1 MVYLATGVIL
11 LAYLVLVW
19 FLGGWL
25 HLHGSDI
32 WILRGG
38 LAFVGLIA
46 AGSFLWFYR
55 KNKAEEAG
63 TETESGQTAAADDL
77 DLVVREAIRRLRSST
92 LARGANL
99 GNLPLVFVL
108 GDTGATKTTTVIHS
122 ALDPELLAGHVYQDT
137 TVLPTRLLN
146 IWYTRQAIFVD
157 PAGDLLTQ
165 PPRWKRLVKLVQPGR
180 VSTAMGKGLQ
190 APRAAIVCYD
200 TESFLKPGAS
210 ETTLSAARK
219 LAVRLQEISQL
230 LGISFPV
237 YVLFTKLD
245 RVSFFPEFVRGLNK
259 EEASEVLGTTL
270 PVRSLATGVY
280 AEEETRRLGK
290 AFDELFYSLAERRL
304 DLLGRENDGSQLP
317 AIYEFPRELRKLR
330 TLLVQFLVDL
340 ARPSQL
346 SVNPFL
352 RGFYLS
358 GVRPVM
364 VDDVAVAAPQV
375 QSADMSSSAGAG
387 ATRIFSSTAFS
398 ASGTGFGATP
408 SPPSSRGVS
417 SRKVPQWVFLSQL
430 FNDIIVKDRVA
441 LAASGFSSR
450 VSLFRRLVLTAV
462 SLIAIVCG
470 IGFLVSFVGN
480 HQLENDVRSA
490 INDLPAT
497 QGGVNDIPS
506 LTSLQKLDRLRQ
518 QVATLAAYETDGV
531 PLHLRWGLYIGD
543 RLYADA
549 RTAYFQRFRQIL
561 FAYTQGKLLEG
572 LRAVPDTPGANDSYE
587 KTYDELKAYLIT
599 TSNNDKSTKEFLTPV
614 LMSHWTAGR
623 DIDADRAALAK
634 TQFDFY
640 SMELAAANPFPSD
653 NDPKSIGR
661 ARFYLSQFAGI
672 DRFYLPLIAKAKIPD
687 VSFNEQF
694 RDSLGVI
701 VSNHK
706 VRGAFTRD
714 GFTFVQDALRNPS
727 FMSVEEWVLGKAT
740 ASELDPATLQQKLT
754 ERYYDDF
761 TKEWRTVL
769 QTSSVVGYG
778 DFADAGRKLEKL
790 TGPTSPLL
798 ELFWFISNNTAVSIP
813 DVAAPF
819 LPVQALEPPGAPDKL
834 PDQYI
839 LPSNKDY
846 IVALTKLQSDI
857 APLAGNPSDPTLLSQ
872 VANSEGSAKVTV
884 TQVMGT
890 RVDQKFHNENL
901 VRALLEQPIT
911 NVDAPL
917 KLGPAAAVNA
927 AGKSFCSRFAQ
938 LTTKYP
944 FNPGSDQDL
953 PIDQLNEIL
962 APKTGALWAFYDD
975 KLKQILVR
983 QGSHYEVAPGSAI
996 KPSPIFVAFFNRA
1009 AALSDALYSGGSST
1023 PKFVYILKTLSSN
1036 VEVVLKIGN
1045 QTMLGTGSQQQFTW
1059 TGASEDV
1066 QATTPGGDTL
1076 GSFKGPWS
1084 VFRFVA
1090 DAHAQSSGH
1099 VTNLE
1104 WIMQSN
1110 GRTIMLPNGKPKSYD
1125 YQLNVA
1131 GVNPFQSSE
1140 LAGLRCVSQVAH

>member
-1 MVYLATGVIL
+1 MVYLATGAIL

-55 KNKAEEAG
+55 KSKADEAG
-63 TETESGQTAAADDL
+63 PESESGLVAGTDDI
-77 DLVVREAIRRLRSST
+77 DLVVREAVRRLKRST
-92 LARGANL
+92 LGRGASL

-108 GDTGATKTTTVIHS
+108 GESGATKTTTVIHS

-200 TESFLKPGAS
+200 SESFLKPGAS

-259 EEASEVLGTTL
+259 EEASEVLGATL

-304 DLLGRENDGSQLP
+304 DLLVRENDGSQLP

-340 ARPSQL
+340 TRPSQL

-352 RGFYLS
+352 RGFYFS
-358 GVRPVM
+358 GVRPVF
-364 VDDVAVAAPQV
+364 VEDVAVAAPQV
-375 QSADMSSSAGAG
+375 QAADLSSSAD
-387 ATRIFSSTAFS
+387 ATRIFSSTGFS
-398 ASGTGFGATP
+398 AAP
-408 SPPSSRGVS
+408 SAPSSRASG
-417 SRKVPQWVFLSQL
+417 SRKVPQWVFLSQF

-450 VSLFRRLVLTAV
+450 VSLLRRVALIAV
-462 SLIAIVCG
+462 SLVALVCAV
-470 IGFLVSFVGN
+470 GFLVSFVGN
-480 HQLENDVRSA
+480 HQLESDVRAA
-490 INDLPAT
+490 INELRT
-497 QGGVNDIPS
+497 MQGGVNDVPN
-506 LTSLQKLDRLRQ
+506 LASLQKLDRLRQ
-518 QVATLAAYETDGV
+518 QVATLAEYETDGV
-531 PLHLRWGLYIGD
+531 PLRLRWGLYVGD
-543 RLYADA
+543 RLYPDA
-549 RTAYFQRFRQIL
+549 RSAYFERFRQLL
-561 FAYTQGKLLEG
+561 FAYTQGKLLDG
-572 LRAVPDTPGANDSYE
+572 LHAVPDTPGPNDSYE
-587 KTYDELKAYLIT
+587 KTYNELKAYLIT
-599 TSNNDKSTKEFLTPV
+599 TSNNDKSTKEFLLPV
-614 LMSHWTAGR
+614 LTSHWTAGR
-623 DIDADRAALAK
+623 HIDADRVALAK

-640 SMELAAANPFPSD
+640 STGLAAANPFSST
-653 NDPKSIGR
+653 NDGR
-661 ARFYLSQFAGI
+661 AIARSRIYLSQFAGI
-672 DRFYLPLIAKAKIPD
+672 DRFYLPLLAKASPKNPD
-687 VSFNEQF
+687 ISFNERF

-706 VRGAFTRD
+706 VRGAFTRN
-714 GFTFVQDALRNPS
+714 GFTFMQDAIRNPS
-727 FMSVEEWVLGKAT
+727 FMSVEEWVLGKTT

-769 QTSSVVGYG
+769 QTSSVVGYQ
-778 DFADAGRKLEKL
+778 DFSDAGKKLEKL
-790 TGPTSPLL
+790 TGATSPLL
-798 ELFWFISNNTAVSIP
+798 ELFWFISNNTAVSDP

-846 IVALTKLQSDI
+846 ILALSKLQADI
-857 APLAGNPSDPTLLSQ
+857 APLAGNPTDPALSSQ
-872 VANSEGSAKVTV
+872 VSTSEGAAKVTV

-911 NVDAPL
+911 NVEAPL
-917 KLGPAAAVNA
+917 KLGPAAAVNG
-927 AGKSFCSRFAQ
+927 AGKSFCGRFAQ
-938 LTTKYP
+938 ITTKYP
-944 FNPGSDQDL
+944 FNPKSDQDL
-953 PIDQLNEIL
+953 PIDQLNDIL
-962 APKTGALWAFYDD
+962 APKTGALWTFYDD
-975 KLKQILVR
+975 KLKPILVK
-983 QGSHYEVAPGSAI
+983 QGTRYVVAPTSAV
-996 KPSPIFVAFFNRA
+996 KPSAVFIDFFNRA
-1009 AALSDALYSGGSST
+1009 AALSDALYSGASST
-1023 PKFVYILKTLSSN
+1023 PKFSYTLKTMPSN

-1045 QTMLGTGSQQQFTW
+1045 ETMLGTGSQRQFTW
-1059 TGASEDV
+1059 TGTPEDV
-1066 QATTPGGDTL
+1066 LVTTPGGDTM

-1090 DAHAQSSGH
+1090 DAHSQGSGH

-1110 GRTIMLPNGKPKSYD
+1110 ERTIMLPNGKPKSYS
-1125 YQLNVA
+1125 YQLEVN
-1131 GVNPFQSSE
+1131 GVNPFQSPE
-1140 LAGLRCVSQVAH
+1140 LTGLRCISQVAH

>member
-25 HLHGSDI
+25 RLHGSDI

-46 AGSFLWFYR
+46 AASFLWFYR
-55 KNKAEEAG
+55 KSKAEEAG
-63 TETESGQTAAADDL
+63 TETESGQAAATDDL

-92 LARGANL
+92 LGRGANL

-108 GDTGATKTTTVIHS
+108 GETGATKTTTVIHS

-157 PAGDLLTQ
+157 PAGELLTQ

-200 TESFLKPGAS
+200 TESFLKAGAS

-259 EEASEVLGTTL
+259 GEASEVLGTTL

-304 DLLGRENDGSQLP
+304 DLLARENDGTQLP

-340 ARPSQL
+340 TRPSQL

-352 RGFYLS
+352 RGFYFS

-375 QSADMSSSAGAG
+375 QSADLSSSAD
-387 ATRIFSSTAFS
+387 ATRIFSST
-398 ASGTGFGATP
+398 GFNSTP
-408 SPPSSRGVS
+408 SAPPSRTSG
-417 SRKVPQWVFLSQL
+417 SRKVPQWVFLSQF
-430 FNDIIVKDRVA
+430 FNDIIVKDQVA

-450 VSLFRRLVLTAV
+450 VSLLRRVALTAV
-462 SLIAIVCG
+462 SLIAMVCA

-480 HQLENDVRSA
+480 HQLQSDVRGAINELRTTQGPVNDV
-490 INDLPAT
+490 
-497 QGGVNDIPS
+497 PS
-506 LTSLQKLDRLRQ
+506 LASLQKLERLRQ
-518 QVATLAAYETDGV
+518 QVFTLAQYETDGV
-531 PLHLRWGLYIGD
+531 PLRLRWGLYIGD
-543 RLYADA
+543 RLYPDA
-549 RTAYFQRFRQIL
+549 RSAYFERFRQLL

-572 LRAVPDTPGANDSYE
+572 LRAVPDTPGPNDSYE
-587 KTYDELKAYLIT
+587 KTYNELKAYLIT
-599 TSNNDKSTKEFLTPV
+599 TSNNDKSTREFLSPV
-614 LMSHWTAGR
+614 LTGHWTAGR
-623 DIDADRAALAK
+623 DIDADRLGLAK

-640 SMELAAANPFPSD
+640 STELAMANPFSPT
-653 NDPKSIGR
+653 NDGR
-661 ARFYLSQFAGI
+661 AIARSRIYLSQFAGI
-672 DRFYLPLIAKAKIPD
+672 DRFYLPLLAKATPKNPD

-706 VRGAFTRD
+706 VRGAFTRN
-714 GFTFVQDALRNPS
+714 GFVYVQDAIRNPS
-727 FMSVEEWVLGKAT
+727 FMSVEEWVLGKTT

-769 QTSSVVGYG
+769 QTSSVIRYQ
-778 DFADAGRKLEKL
+778 DSNDAEKKLEKL
-790 TGPTSPLL
+790 TGATSPLL
-798 ELFWFISNNTAVSIP
+798 ELFWFISNNTAISAP
-813 DVAAPF
+813 DLAAPF

-846 IVALTKLQSDI
+846 ILALSKLQADL
-857 APLAGNPSDPTLLSQ
+857 APLVNNPTDPALAAQ
-872 VANSEGSAKVTV
+872 VSTSEGAAKVSV

-911 NVDAPL
+911 NIDDIV
-917 KLGPAAAVNA
+917 KGIPAKGVNQ
-927 AGKSFCSRFAQ
+927 AGQKFCDHFSAIAS
-938 LTTKYP
+938 KYP
-944 FNPGSDQDL
+944 FNPKSDQDL
-953 PIDQLNEIL
+953 TVDQLNDVL
-962 APKTGALWAFYDD
+962 APKTGALWTFYDD
-975 KLKQILVR
+975 KLKQILLKH
-983 QGSHYEVAPGSAI
+983 GSHYEVASASTV
-996 KPSPIFVAFFNRA
+996 KPTPAFVAFFNRA
-1009 AALSDALYSGGSST
+1009 AALSDALYPGGSST
-1023 PKFVYILKTLSSN
+1023 PKFSYTLKTMPSN
-1036 VEVVLKIGN
+1036 LEGVELRIGN
-1045 QTMLGTGSQQQFTW
+1045 ETLTENGQQKTFTW
-1059 TGASEDV
+1059 TGTPEEV
-1066 QATTPGGDTL
+1066 QATAKGGLIL
-1076 GSFKGPWS
+1076 GNPYKGPWAI
-1084 VFRFVA
+1084 FRFVSE
-1090 DAHAQSSGH
+1090 AHSQGSGA

-1104 WIMQSN
+1104 WIIQSN
-1110 GRTIMLPNGKPKSYD
+1110 GKNITIPNGKPESYS
-1125 YQLNVA
+1125 YQLHVD
-1131 GVNPFQSSE
+1131 GINPFQAGE
-1140 LAGLRCVSQVAH
+1140 LSGLRCISTVAH

>member
-55 KNKAEEAG
+55 KNKADEAG
-63 TETESGQTAAADDL
+63 TETASGQTAGADDI
-77 DLVVREAIRRLRSST
+77 DLVVREAVRRLRSST
-92 LARGANL
+92 LGRGANL

-108 GDTGATKTTTVIHS
+108 GDSGATKTTTVIHS

-180 VSTAMGKGLQ
+180 VSTAMGKGVQ

-259 EEASEVLGTTL
+259 EEASEVLGATL

-340 ARPSQL
+340 TRPSQL

-352 RGFYLS
+352 RGFYFS
-358 GVRPVM
+358 GVRPVF
-364 VDDVAVAAPQV
+364 VEDVSVAAPQV
-375 QSADMSSSAGAG
+375 QAPDLASNAG
-387 ATRIFSSTAFS
+387 ATRIFSSTNFTAAPS
-398 ASGTGFGATP
+398 APSPQASG
-408 SPPSSRGVS
+408 

-441 LAASGFSSR
+441 LAASSFSSR
-450 VSLFRRLVLTAV
+450 VSLLRRIALTAI
-462 SLIAIVCG
+462 SLVALVCA

-480 HQLENDVRSA
+480 RQLESDVRAA
-490 INDLPAT
+490 INELRTT
-497 QGGVNDIPS
+497 QGGVNDVPT
-506 LTSLQKLDRLRQ
+506 LASLQKLDRLRQ
-518 QVATLAAYETDGV
+518 HVATLAEYETDGV
-531 PLHLRWGLYIGD
+531 PLRLRWGLYIGD
-543 RLYADA
+543 NLYPDA
-549 RTAYFQRFRQIL
+549 RRAYFERFRQLL
-561 FAYTQGKLLEG
+561 FAYTQGKLLDG
-572 LRAVPDTPGANDSYE
+572 LRTVPDSPGANDDGSYE
-587 KTYDELKAYLIT
+587 KTYNELKAYLIT
-599 TSNNDKSTKEFLTPV
+599 TSNNDKSTRDFLSPV
-614 LMSHWTAGR
+614 LTSHWTAGR
-623 DIDADRAALAK
+623 DIDADRTALAR

-640 SMELAAANPFPSD
+640 STELAAANPFPSN
-653 NDPKSIGR
+653 NDARSIAR
-661 ARFYLSQFAGI
+661 ARVYLFQFNGI
-672 DRFYLPLIAKAKIPD
+672 ARVYQTLLSKASLKNPD
-687 VSFNEQF
+687 VSFNEKF
-694 RDSLGVI
+694 RDSVGVI
-701 VSNHK
+701 VSGHK
-706 VRGAFTRD
+706 VKGAFTIG
-714 GFTFVQDALRNPS
+714 GFNSAQVALKNPS
-727 FMSVEEWVLGKAT
+727 SYLGGDDWVLGRPPT
-740 ASELDPATLQQKLT
+740 SELDPAALQQQLAQ
-754 ERYYDDF
+754 RYNDDF

-769 QTSSVVGYG
+769 ETSSVVGYQ
-778 DFADAGRKLEKL
+778 DFADAGKKLEKL

-798 ELFWFISNNTAVSIP
+798 ELFWFISNNTAVSNP

-819 LPVQALEPPGAPDKL
+819 LPLQAIEAPGAPDKL
-834 PDQYI
+834 PDQLITDANKPYI
-839 LPSNKDY
+839 TGLS
-846 IVALTKLQSDI
+846 KLQADL
-857 APLAGNPSDPTLLSQ
+857 APLVSNPSDPAAASQ
-872 VANSEGSAKVTV
+872 VSTSEGAAKVTV

-890 RVDQKFHNENL
+890 RIDQKFHNESL

-917 KLGPAAAVNA
+917 KLGPAAAANG
-927 AGKSFCSRFAQ
+927 AGKSFCGRFAQ
-938 LTTKYP
+938 ITGKYP
-944 FNPGSDQDL
+944 FDPKSDQDL
-953 PIDQLNEIL
+953 SVDQLNEIL
-962 APKTGALWAFYDD
+962 APKTGALWTFYDD
-975 KLKQILVR
+975 KLKQILVK
-983 QGSHYEVAPGSAI
+983 QGSRYDVAPASAV
-996 KPSPIFVAFFNRA
+996 KPSPAFLAFFNRA
-1009 AALSDALYSGGSST
+1009 AALSDSLYSSGSST
-1023 PKFVYILKTLSSN
+1023 PKFSYTLKTLPSN
-1036 VEVVLKIGN
+1036 MEGVELRIGN
-1045 QTMLGTGSQQQFTW
+1045 ETLTENGQQKTFIW
-1059 TGASEDV
+1059 TGAPEEV
-1066 QATTPGGDTL
+1066 QAIAKGGLIL
-1076 GSFKGPWS
+1076 GNSYKGPWA
-1084 VFRFVA
+1084 VFRFVS
-1090 DAHAQSSGH
+1090 DARAQGAGA

-1110 GRTIMLPNGKPKSYD
+1110 GKNITLPSGKPESYS
-1125 YQLNVA
+1125 YQLHVD
-1131 GVNPFQSSE
+1131 GLNPFQAGE
-1140 LAGLRCVSQVAH
+1140 LSGMRCVSQVAH

>member
-25 HLHGSDI
+25 RLHGSDI

-55 KNKAEEAG
+55 KSKADEAG
-63 TETESGQTAAADDL
+63 TDTESAQVPGTDDI
-77 DLVVREAIRRLRSST
+77 DLVVREAVRRLKSST
-92 LARGANL
+92 LGRGANL

-108 GDTGATKTTTVIHS
+108 GDSGATKTTTVIHS

-157 PAGDLLTQ
+157 PAGELLRQ

-200 TESFLKPGAS
+200 TESFLKSGAS

-259 EEASEVLGTTL
+259 GEASEVLGTTL

-304 DLLGRENDGSQLP
+304 DLLARENDGSQLP

-340 ARPSQL
+340 TRPSQL

-352 RGFYLS
+352 RGFYFS

-375 QSADMSSSAGAG
+375 QSADLSSSAD
-387 ATRIFSSTAFS
+387 ATRIFSSTGFS
-398 ASGTGFGATP
+398 STP
-408 SPPSSRGVS
+408 SAPPSRASS
-417 SRKVPQWVFLSQL
+417 SRKVPQWVFLSQF

-450 VSLFRRLVLTAV
+450 VSLLRRVALTAV
-462 SLIAIVCG
+462 SLIAMVCA

-480 HQLENDVRSA
+480 HQLQSDVRGA
-490 INDLPAT
+490 INELRTTP
-497 QGGVNDIPS
+497 GGVNDVPS
-506 LTSLQKLDRLRQ
+506 LASLQKLERLRQ
-518 QVATLAAYETDGV
+518 HVFTLAQYETDGV
-531 PLHLRWGLYIGD
+531 PLRLRWGLYIGD
-543 RLYADA
+543 LLYPDA
-549 RTAYFQRFRQIL
+549 RSAYFERFRQLL
-561 FAYTQGKLLEG
+561 FAYAQGKLLDG
-572 LRAVPDTPGANDSYE
+572 LRAVPDTPGPNDSYE
-587 KTYDELKAYLIT
+587 KTYNELKAYLIT
-599 TSNNDKSTKEFLTPV
+599 TSNNDKSTKEFLSPV
-614 LMSHWTAGR
+614 LTSHWTAGR
-623 DIDADRAALAK
+623 DIDADRVGLAK

-640 SMELAAANPFPSD
+640 STELATANPFSTT
-653 NDPKSIGR
+653 NDGR
-661 ARFYLSQFAGI
+661 AIARSRIYLSQFAGI
-672 DRFYLPLIAKAKIPD
+672 DRFYLPLLAKATPKNPD

-706 VRGAFTRD
+706 VRGAFTRN
-714 GFTFVQDALRNPS
+714 GFVYVQDAIRNPS
-727 FMSVEEWVLGKAT
+727 FMSVEEWVLGKTT

-769 QTSSVVGYG
+769 QTSSVIRYQ
-778 DFADAGRKLEKL
+778 DSNDAEKKLEKL
-790 TGPTSPLL
+790 TGATSPLL
-798 ELFWFISNNTAVSIP
+798 ELFWFISNNTAVSAP
-813 DVAAPF
+813 DLAAPF

-839 LPSNKDY
+839 LASNKDY
-846 IVALTKLQSDI
+846 ILALSKLQADI
-857 APLAGNPSDPTLLSQ
+857 APLVTNPTDPALASQ
-872 VANSEGSAKVTV
+872 VSTSEGAAKVSV

-911 NVDAPL
+911 NIDDIV
-917 KLGPAAAVNA
+917 KGIPAKGVNQ
-927 AGKSFCSRFAQ
+927 AGQKFCDHFSAIA
-938 LTTKYP
+938 TKYP
-944 FNPGSDQDL
+944 FNPKSDQDL
-953 PIDQLNEIL
+953 TVDQLNDVL
-962 APKTGALWAFYDD
+962 APKTGALWTFYDD
-975 KLKQILVR
+975 KLKQILLK
-983 QGSHYEVAPGSAI
+983 QGSRYEVASASTV
-996 KPSPIFVAFFNRA
+996 KPTPAFVAFFNRA
-1009 AALSDALYSGGSST
+1009 AALSDALYPGGSPA
-1023 PKFVYILKTLSSN
+1023 PKFSYTLKTMPSN
-1036 VEVVLKIGN
+1036 LEGVELRIGN
-1045 QTMLGTGSQQQFTW
+1045 ETLTENGQQKTFTW
-1059 TGASEDV
+1059 TGTPEEV
-1066 QATTPGGDTL
+1066 QATAKGGLIL
-1076 GSFKGPWS
+1076 GNPYKGPWAI
-1084 VFRFVA
+1084 FRFVSE
-1090 DAHAQSSGH
+1090 AHSQGSGT

-1104 WIMQSN
+1104 WIIQSN
-1110 GRTIMLPNGKPKSYD
+1110 GKNITLPSGKPESYS
-1125 YQLNVA
+1125 YQLHVD
-1131 GVNPFQSSE
+1131 GINPFQAGE
-1140 LAGLRCVSQVAH
+1140 LSGLRCISTVAH

>member
-25 HLHGSDI
+25 RLRGSDI
-32 WILRGG
+32 WVLRGG

-55 KNKAEEAG
+55 KSKADEAD
-63 TETESGQTAAADDL
+63 TETQSAQVPGTDDI
-77 DLVVREAIRRLRSST
+77 DLVVREAVRRLKSST
-92 LARGANL
+92 LGRGANL

-108 GDTGATKTTTVIHS
+108 GDSGATKTTTVIHS

-157 PAGDLLTQ
+157 PAGELLTQ
-165 PPRWKRLVKLVQPGR
+165 PSRWKRLVKLVQPGR

-210 ETTLSAARK
+210 ETTISAARK
-219 LAVRLQEISQL
+219 LAVRLHEISQL

-245 RVSFFPEFVRGLNK
+245 RLSFFPEFVRGLNK
-259 EEASEVLGTTL
+259 AEASEVLGTTL

-280 AEEETRRLGK
+280 EEEETRRLGK

-304 DLLGRENDGSQLP
+304 DLLARENDGSQLP

-340 ARPSQL
+340 TRPSQL

-352 RGFYLS
+352 RGFYFS

-364 VDDVAVAAPQV
+364 VDDVAVAGSQM
-375 QSADMSSSAGAG
+375 QSADLSSSAD
-387 ATRIFSSTAFS
+387 ATRIFSSTGFS
-398 ASGTGFGATP
+398 STP
-408 SPPSSRGVS
+408 SPLPSRASG
-417 SRKVPQWVFLSQL
+417 SRKVPQWVFLSQF

-450 VSLFRRLVLTAV
+450 VSLLRRVALTAV
-462 SLIAIVCG
+462 SLIAMVCA

-480 HQLENDVRSA
+480 HQLQSDVRGA
-490 INDLPAT
+490 VNELRTT
-497 QGGVNDIPS
+497 QGGVNDVPS
-506 LTSLQKLDRLRQ
+506 LASLQKLERLHQ
-518 QVATLAAYETDGV
+518 HVSTLAQYETDGV
-531 PLHLRWGLYIGD
+531 PLRLRWGLYIGD
-543 RLYADA
+543 RLYPDA
-549 RTAYFQRFRQIL
+549 RSAYFERFRQLL
-561 FAYTQGKLLEG
+561 FAYTQGKLLDG
-572 LRAVPDTPGANDSYE
+572 LRAVPDTPGPNDSYE
-587 KTYDELKAYLIT
+587 KTYNELKAYLIT
-599 TSNNDKSTKEFLTPV
+599 TGNNDRSTKEFLSPV
-614 LMSHWTAGR
+614 LTSHWTAGR
-623 DIDADRAALAK
+623 DIDADRLGLAK

-640 SMELAAANPFPSD
+640 STELAMANPFSAT
-653 NDPKSIGR
+653 NDGR
-661 ARFYLSQFAGI
+661 AIARSRIYLSQFAGI
-672 DRFYLPLIAKAKIPD
+672 DRFYLPLLAKATPKNPD

-706 VRGAFTRD
+706 VRGAFTRN
-714 GFTFVQDALRNPS
+714 GFIYVQDAIRNPS
-727 FMSVEEWVLGKAT
+727 FMSVEEWVLGKTT

-769 QTSSVVGYG
+769 QTSSVIRYQ
-778 DFADAGRKLEKL
+778 DSNDAEKKLEKL
-790 TGPTSPLL
+790 TGATSPLL
-798 ELFWFISNNTAVSIP
+798 ELFWFISNNTAVSAP
-813 DVAAPF
+813 DLAAPF

-846 IVALTKLQSDI
+846 ILALSKLQADI
-857 APLAGNPSDPTLLSQ
+857 APLVNNPTDPALASQ
-872 VANSEGSAKVTV
+872 VSTSEGAAKVSV

-911 NVDAPL
+911 NIDDIV
-917 KLGPAAAVNA
+917 KGIPAKGVNQ
-927 AGKSFCSRFAQ
+927 AGQKFCDHFSAIA
-938 LTTKYP
+938 TKYP
-944 FNPGSDQDL
+944 FNPKSDQDL
-953 PIDQLNEIL
+953 TVDQLNDVL
-962 APKTGALWAFYDD
+962 APKTGALWTFYDD
-975 KLKQILVR
+975 KLKQILVK
-983 QGSHYEVAPGSAI
+983 QGSHYEVASASTV
-996 KPSPIFVAFFNRA
+996 KPTPAFVAFFNRA
-1009 AALSDALYSGGSST
+1009 AALSDALYPGGSST
-1023 PKFVYILKTLSSN
+1023 PKFSYTLKTLPSN
-1036 VEVVLKIGN
+1036 LEGVELRIGN
-1045 QTMLGTGSQQQFTW
+1045 ETLTENGQQKTFTW
-1059 TGASEDV
+1059 TGTPEEV
-1066 QATTPGGDTL
+1066 QATAKGGLIL
-1076 GSFKGPWS
+1076 GNPYKGPWAI
-1084 VFRFVA
+1084 FRFVSE
-1090 DAHAQSSGH
+1090 AHSQGSGA

-1104 WIMQSN
+1104 WIIQSN
-1110 GRTIMLPNGKPKSYD
+1110 GKNITLPNGKPESYS
-1125 YQLNVA
+1125 YQLHVD
-1131 GVNPFQSSE
+1131 GINPFQAGE
-1140 LAGLRCVSQVAH
+1140 LAGLRCISTVAH

>member
-1 MVYLATGVIL
+1 MVYLATGAIL

-55 KNKAEEAG
+55 KSKADEAG
-63 TETESGQTAAADDL
+63 PETESGLVAGTDDI
-77 DLVVREAIRRLRSST
+77 DLVVREAVRRLKRST
-92 LARGANL
+92 LGRGASL

-108 GDTGATKTTTVIHS
+108 GESGATKTTTVIHS

-200 TESFLKPGAS
+200 SESFLKPGAS

-259 EEASEVLGTTL
+259 EEASEVLGATL

-304 DLLGRENDGSQLP
+304 DLLVRENDGSQLP

-340 ARPSQL
+340 TRPSQL

-352 RGFYLS
+352 RGFYFS
-358 GVRPVM
+358 GVRPVF
-364 VDDVAVAAPQV
+364 VEDVAVAAPQV
-375 QSADMSSSAGAG
+375 QAADLSSSAD
-387 ATRIFSSTAFS
+387 ATRIFSSTGFS
-398 ASGTGFGATP
+398 AAP
-408 SPPSSRGVS
+408 SAPSSRASG
-417 SRKVPQWVFLSQL
+417 SRKVPQWVFLSQF

-450 VSLFRRLVLTAV
+450 VSLLRRVALIAV
-462 SLIAIVCG
+462 SLVALVCAV
-470 IGFLVSFVGN
+470 GFLVSFVGN
-480 HQLENDVRSA
+480 HQLESDVRAA
-490 INDLPAT
+490 INELRT
-497 QGGVNDIPS
+497 MQGGVNDVPN
-506 LTSLQKLDRLRQ
+506 LASLQKLDRLRQ
-518 QVATLAAYETDGV
+518 QVATLAEYETDGV
-531 PLHLRWGLYIGD
+531 PLRLRWGLYVGD
-543 RLYADA
+543 RLYPDA
-549 RTAYFQRFRQIL
+549 RSAYFERFRQLL
-561 FAYTQGKLLEG
+561 FAYTQGKLLDG
-572 LRAVPDTPGANDSYE
+572 LRAVPDTPGPNDSYE
-587 KTYDELKAYLIT
+587 KTYNELKAYLIT
-599 TSNNDKSTKEFLTPV
+599 TSNNDKSTKEFLSPV
-614 LMSHWTAGR
+614 LTSHWTAGR
-623 DIDADRAALAK
+623 DIDADRVALAK

-640 SMELAAANPFPSD
+640 STGLAAANPFSST
-653 NDPKSIGR
+653 NDGR
-661 ARFYLSQFAGI
+661 AIARSRIYLSQFAGI
-672 DRFYLPLIAKAKIPD
+672 DRFYLPLLAKASPKNPD
-687 VSFNEQF
+687 ISFNEQF

-706 VRGAFTRD
+706 VRGAFTRN
-714 GFTFVQDALRNPS
+714 GFTFMQDAIRNPS
-727 FMSVEEWVLGKAT
+727 FMSVEEWVLGKTT

-769 QTSSVVGYG
+769 QTSSVVGYQ
-778 DFADAGRKLEKL
+778 DFSDAGKKLEKL
-790 TGPTSPLL
+790 TGATSPLL
-798 ELFWFISNNTAVSIP
+798 ELFWFISNNTAVSDP

-846 IVALTKLQSDI
+846 ILALSKLQADI
-857 APLAGNPSDPTLLSQ
+857 APLAGNPADPALASQ
-872 VANSEGSAKVTV
+872 VSTSEGAAKVTV

-911 NVDAPL
+911 NVEAPL
-917 KLGPAAAVNA
+917 KLGPAAAVNG
-927 AGKSFCSRFAQ
+927 AGKSFCGRFAQ
-938 LTTKYP
+938 ITTKYP
-944 FNPGSDQDL
+944 FNPKSDQDL
-953 PIDQLNEIL
+953 PIDQLNDIL
-962 APKTGALWAFYDD
+962 APKTGALWTFYDD
-975 KLKQILVR
+975 KLKPILVK
-983 QGSHYEVAPGSAI
+983 QGTRYVVAPTSAV
-996 KPSPIFVAFFNRA
+996 KPSAVFIDFFNRA
-1009 AALSDALYSGGSST
+1009 AALSDALYSGASST
-1023 PKFVYILKTLSSN
+1023 PKFSYTLKTMPSN

-1045 QTMLGTGSQQQFTW
+1045 ETMLGTGSQRQFTW
-1059 TGASEDV
+1059 TGTPEDV
-1066 QATTPGGDTL
+1066 QVTTPGGDTL

-1090 DAHAQSSGH
+1090 DAHSQGSGH

-1110 GRTIMLPNGKPKSYD
+1110 ERTIMLPNGKPKSYS
-1125 YQLNVA
+1125 YQLEVN
-1131 GVNPFQSSE
+1131 GVNPFQSPE
-1140 LAGLRCVSQVAH
+1140 LTGLRCISQVAH